1 MSRRALALPGRTVLV
16 TGAAR
21 GIGAHTARLLAQRGA
36 NVALVGLEPELL
48 EDLAAQI
55 GERAAAFTADVTD
68 REALGGAVDG
78 VVERFGG
85 VDAVIAN
92 AGIASFGTVAVTD
105 PDAFARTIE
114 INLLGVFYTVRA
126 ALPHVIAR
134 RGHILVVSS
143 VAAFAPSAGMAA
155 YCASK
160 AGAEALASSL
170 SSEVAHHGVTVGS
183 VHPSWIDTDMV
194 RDAAAELEGFR
205 RMRKLLPWPVHAT
218 TSVEACAAAI
228 ADGVERRAQRV
239 YVPRSVALLYWL
251 RPLLQNPRTLR
262 LVGRGSASIVPGLED
277 EIRSLGRSMSKRT
290 LETQESAK
298 VA

>member
-1 MSRRALALPGRTVLV
+1 MSRSRLELPGRTVLV

-21 GIGAHTARLLAQRGA
+21 GIGAHTARLLARRGA
-36 NVALVGLEPELL
+36 NVSLVGLEPALL
-48 EDLAAQI
+48 QSLAAEI
-55 GERAAAFTADVTD
+55 GPHAAAFTADVTD
-68 REALGGAVDG
+68 REALAAAVEG
-78 VVERFGG
+78 TVERFGAI
-85 VDAVIAN
+85 DAVIAN

-105 PDAFARTIE
+105 PDAFVRTIE
-114 INLLGVFYTVRA
+114 INVLGVFHTIRA

-170 SSEVAHHGVTVGS
+170 SGEVAHHGVTVGS

-194 RDAAAELEGFR
+194 RDAAADLEGFR

-218 TSVEACAAAI
+218 TSVEACATAI
-228 ADGVERRAQRV
+228 ADGLERRAQRV

-251 RPLLQNPRTLR
+251 RALLQSPLTLR
-262 LVGRGSASIVPGLED
+262 IAGRASAGIVPGME
-277 EIRSLGRSMSKRT
+277 EEVRRLGRSMSTRT
-290 LETQESAK
+290 QEAQESA
-298 VA
+298 AS